1 MTKKDYELIAGVLKR
16 TAEREDPGI
25 DKYTMDQVIMRM
37 AARLKQDSDRFD
49 IYTFRRACG
58 WPE

>member
-1 MTKKDYELIAGVLKR
+1 VTKKDHELIADVLKR
-16 TAEREDPGI
+16 TAESDDQGI

-37 AARLKQDSDRFD
+37 AARLKQDNDRFD
-49 IYTFRRACG
+49 IYKFRRACG